1 MQVDEIQR
9 LRNLPEEK
17 KKLLDGQELQRLSTR
32 VEQIKVALSE
42 KEMLC
47 QQLRAENEI
56 LTKQFSQERNL
67 FQNEIATLKD

>member
-56 LTKQFSQERNL
+56 LTK
-67 FQNEIATLKD
+67 